1 MVDVQQRLH
10 AFLDKAE
17 LVELFDRYVHHLDFD
32 RDNDAWLGAVFTD
45 DAELVFPQ
53 GTFRGMAE
61 LREFQ
66 RMAYEKF
73 PRSHHL
79 GGNHRVV
86 CDGDTATVTAHLTAV
101 HIGPAAGPAGH
112 TSFGGFGT
120 AAAVRTAAGW
130 RMRRFTF
137 TSAWSVP

>member
-1 MVDVQQRLH
+1 MVDVSERLR
-10 AFLDKAE
+10 AVLDRAE

-32 RDNDAWLGAVFTD
+32 RDNDAWLGDVFTE
-45 DAELVFPQ
+45 DAELVFPH

-66 RMAYEKF
+66 RMAYAKY

-79 GGNHRVV
+79 GGNHRVLR
-86 CDGDTATVTAHLTAV
+86 DGDTATVTAHLTAV
-101 HIGPAAGPAGH
+101 HIGAAVGPTGQM
-112 TSFGGFGT
+112 SFGGFGT

-137 TSAWSVP
+137 TSAWTRP